1 MDIKINLSNSENK
14 DLVSFCNLNDRLV
27 SEVVKKSFT
36 AGFHIEKYGLL
47 NSEQEV
53 KEVEV
58 IKEVIKYVE
67 VPVETIKEVEVIKEV
82 EKIVEVKVPE
92 IQTIYQTIE
101 KEVPVE
107 KVVEKIVE
115 IVKEVPVEKV
125 VIQEVIKEVPV
136 EKVVTK
142 TEYISDNTQI
152 NELLSKIQQLENTP
166 PKIVEVIKEI
176 PVDRVVIQEKLVE
189 VVVEKEVIVEKPV
202 EVIVEKEVVR
212 EVEKT
217 VVDNSKSQMLQE
229 TLQKIR
235 GEGIE
240 KDKRIKELEKQIDD
254 IKQMDIQ
261 RGAVY
266 LRGSNLNDTLYK

>member
-1 MDIKINLSNSENK
+1 MDVKLKLSNAEHK
-14 DLVSFCNLNDRLV
+14 DLVDYCNLNDLLI
-27 SEVVKKSFT
+27 SSVVKDSFT
-36 AGFHIEKYGLL
+36 AGYNIEKYGLL
-47 NSEQEV
+47 NTDQEV

-58 IKEVIKYVE
+58 IKEVTKYIEVE
-67 VPVETIKEVEVIKEV
+67 RPVEVIKEV
-82 EKIVEVKVPE
+82 IIEKTVEVIKEVPVERIVEKIVEV
-92 IQTIYQTIE
+92 I
-101 KEVPVE
+101 
-107 KVVEKIVE
+107 
-115 IVKEVPVEKV
+115 KEVPVEKV
-125 VIQEVIKEVPV
+125 VIQEIIREIPV
-136 EKVVTK
+136 EVVVTK

-152 NELLSKIQQLENTP
+152 NELLLKIQQLEDTP
-166 PKIVEVIKEI
+166 PRIVEVIKEV
-176 PVDRVVIQEKLVE
+176 PVDRVVIQEKPVE
-189 VVVEKEVIVEKPV
+189 VIIEKEVI
-202 EVIVEKEVVR
+202 R

-254 IKQMDIQ
+254 IKQMDVQ

>member
-1 MDIKINLSNSENK
+1 MDVKLKLSNAEHK
-14 DLVSFCNLNDRLV
+14 DLVDYCNLNDLLI
-27 SEVVKKSFT
+27 SSVVKDSFT
-36 AGFHIEKYGLL
+36 AGYNIEKYGLL
-47 NSEQEV
+47 NTDQEV

-58 IKEVIKYVE
+58 IKEVTKYIEVE
-67 VPVETIKEVEVIKEV
+67 RPVEVIKEV
-82 EKIVEVKVPE
+82 IIEKTVEV
-92 IQTIYQTIE
+92 I

-107 KVVEKIVE
+107 RIVE
-115 IVKEVPVEKV
+115 VIKEIPVEKV
-125 VIQEVIKEVPV
+125 VIQEVIREVPV
-136 EKVVTK
+136 EVVVKK

-152 NELLSKIQQLENTP
+152 NELLLKIQQLEDTP
-166 PKIVEVIKEI
+166 PRIVEVIKEV
-176 PVDRVVIQEKLVE
+176 PVDRVVIQEKPVE
-189 VVVEKEVIVEKPV
+189 VIIEKEVI
-202 EVIVEKEVVR
+202 R

-254 IKQMDIQ
+254 IKQMDVQ

>member
-1 MDIKINLSNSENK
+1 MDVKLKLSNAEHK
-14 DLVSFCNLNDRLV
+14 DLVDYCNLNDLLI
-27 SEVVKKSFT
+27 SSVVKDSFT
-36 AGFHIEKYGLL
+36 AGYNIEKYGLL
-47 NSEQEV
+47 NTDQEV

-58 IKEVIKYVE
+58 IKEVTKYIEVE
-67 VPVETIKEVEVIKEV
+67 RPVEVIKEV
-82 EKIVEVKVPE
+82 IIEKTVEVIKEVPVERIVEKIVEV
-92 IQTIYQTIE
+92 I
-101 KEVPVE
+101 
-107 KVVEKIVE
+107 
-115 IVKEVPVEKV
+115 KEVPVEKV
-125 VIQEVIKEVPV
+125 VIQEVIREVPV
-136 EKVVTK
+136 EVVVKK

-152 NELLSKIQQLENTP
+152 NELLLKIQQLEDTP
-166 PKIVEVIKEI
+166 PRIVEVIKEV
-176 PVDRVVIQEKLVE
+176 PVDRVVIQEKPVE
-189 VVVEKEVIVEKPV
+189 VIIEKEVI
-202 EVIVEKEVVR
+202 R

-254 IKQMDIQ
+254 IKQMDVQ

>member
-1 MDIKINLSNSENK
+1 MDVKLKLSNAEHK
-14 DLVSFCNLNDRLV
+14 DLVDYCNLNDLLI
-27 SEVVKKSFT
+27 SSVVKDSFT
-36 AGFHIEKYGLL
+36 AGYNIEKYGLL
-47 NSEQEV
+47 NTDQEV

-58 IKEVIKYVE
+58 IKEVTKYIEVE
-67 VPVETIKEVEVIKEV
+67 KPVEVIKEV
-82 EKIVEVKVPE
+82 IIEKTVEVIKEVPVERIVEKIVEV
-92 IQTIYQTIE
+92 I
-101 KEVPVE
+101 
-107 KVVEKIVE
+107 
-115 IVKEVPVEKV
+115 KEVPVEKV
-125 VIQEVIKEVPV
+125 VIQEVIREVPV
-136 EKVVTK
+136 EVVVKK

-152 NELLSKIQQLENTP
+152 NELLLKIQQLEDTP
-166 PKIVEVIKEI
+166 PRIVEVIKEV
-176 PVDRVVIQEKLVE
+176 PVDRVVIQEKPVE
-189 VVVEKEVIVEKPV
+189 VIIEKEVI
-202 EVIVEKEVVR
+202 R

-254 IKQMDIQ
+254 IKQMDVQ

>member
-1 MDIKINLSNSENK
+1 MDVKLKLSNAEHK
-14 DLVSFCNLNDRLV
+14 DLVDYCNLNDLLI
-27 SEVVKKSFT
+27 SSVVKDSFT
-36 AGFHIEKYGLL
+36 AGYNIEKYGLL
-47 NSEQEV
+47 NTDQEV

-58 IKEVIKYVE
+58 IKEVTKYIEVE
-67 VPVETIKEVEVIKEV
+67 KPVEVIKEV
-82 EKIVEVKVPE
+82 IIEKTVEVIKEVPVERIVEKIVEV
-92 IQTIYQTIE
+92 I
-101 KEVPVE
+101 
-107 KVVEKIVE
+107 
-115 IVKEVPVEKV
+115 KEVPVEKV
-125 VIQEVIKEVPV
+125 VIQEVIREVPV
-136 EKVVTK
+136 EVVVKK

-152 NELLSKIQQLENTP
+152 NELLLKIQQLEDTP
-166 PKIVEVIKEI
+166 PRIVEVIKEV
-176 PVDRVVIQEKLVE
+176 PVDRVVIQEKPVE
-189 VVVEKEVIVEKPV
+189 VIIEKEVI
-202 EVIVEKEVVR
+202 R

-254 IKQMDIQ
+254 IKQMDLQ

>member
-1 MDIKINLSNSENK
+1 MDVKLKLSNAEHK
-14 DLVSFCNLNDRLV
+14 DLVDYCNLNDLLI
-27 SEVVKKSFT
+27 SSVVKDSFT
-36 AGFHIEKYGLL
+36 AGYNIEKYGLL
-47 NSEQEV
+47 NTDQEV

-58 IKEVIKYVE
+58 IKEVTKYIEVE
-67 VPVETIKEVEVIKEV
+67 KPVEVIKEV
-82 EKIVEVKVPE
+82 IIEKTVEVIKEVPVERIVEKIVEV
-92 IQTIYQTIE
+92 I
-101 KEVPVE
+101 KEG
-107 KVVEKIVE
+107 
-115 IVKEVPVEKV
+115 PVEKV
-125 VIQEVIKEVPV
+125 VIQEIIREIPV
-136 EKVVTK
+136 EVVVTK

-152 NELLSKIQQLENTP
+152 NELLLKIQQLEDTP
-166 PKIVEVIKEI
+166 PRIVEVIKEV
-176 PVDRVVIQEKLVE
+176 PVDRVVIQ
-189 VVVEKEVIVEKPV
+189 EKPV
-202 EVIVEKEVVR
+202 EVIVEKEVIR

-254 IKQMDIQ
+254 IKQMDVQ

>member
-1 MDIKINLSNSENK
+1 MDVKLKLSNAEHK
-14 DLVSFCNLNDRLV
+14 DLVDYCNLNDLLI
-27 SEVVKKSFT
+27 SSVVKDSFT
-36 AGFHIEKYGLL
+36 AGYNIEKYGLL
-47 NSEQEV
+47 NTDQEV

-58 IKEVIKYVE
+58 IKEVTKYIEVE
-67 VPVETIKEVEVIKEV
+67 RPVEVIKEV
-82 EKIVEVKVPE
+82 IIEKTVEVIKEVPVERIVEKIVEV
-92 IQTIYQTIE
+92 I
-101 KEVPVE
+101 
-107 KVVEKIVE
+107 
-115 IVKEVPVEKV
+115 KEVPVEKV
-125 VIQEVIKEVPV
+125 VIQEVIREVPV
-136 EKVVTK
+136 EVVVKK

-152 NELLSKIQQLENTP
+152 NELLLKIQQLEDTP
-166 PKIVEVIKEI
+166 PRIVEVIKEV
-176 PVDRVVIQEKLVE
+176 PVDRVVIQEKPVE
-189 VVVEKEVIVEKPV
+189 DIIEKEVN
-202 EVIVEKEVVR
+202 R

-254 IKQMDIQ
+254 IKQMDVQ

>member
-1 MDIKINLSNSENK
+1 MDVKLKLSNAEHK
-14 DLVSFCNLNDRLV
+14 DLVDYCNLNDLLI
-27 SEVVKKSFT
+27 SSVVKDSFT
-36 AGFHIEKYGLL
+36 AGYNIEKYGLL
-47 NSEQEV
+47 NTDQEV

-58 IKEVIKYVE
+58 IKEVTKYIEVE
-67 VPVETIKEVEVIKEV
+67 KPVEVIKEV
-82 EKIVEVKVPE
+82 IIEKTVEVIKEVPVERIVEKIVEV
-92 IQTIYQTIE
+92 I
-101 KEVPVE
+101 
-107 KVVEKIVE
+107 
-115 IVKEVPVEKV
+115 KEVPVEKV
-125 VIQEVIKEVPV
+125 VIQEIIREIPV
-136 EKVVTK
+136 EVVVTK

-152 NELLSKIQQLENTP
+152 NELLLKIQQLEDTP
-166 PKIVEVIKEI
+166 PRIVEVIKEV
-176 PVDRVVIQEKLVE
+176 PVDRVVIQEKPVE
-189 VVVEKEVIVEKPV
+189 VIIEKEVI
-202 EVIVEKEVVR
+202 R

-254 IKQMDIQ
+254 IKQMDVQ